1 MAADYNVWYNTVLG
15 GAVAEQPPTAVS
27 PGFRESV
34 IELGPNVHWFDAADD
49 APNTAFG
56 AQFSRELNAFGSTS
70 YFNEWSAPDALDD
83 VFADWRTR
91 FFGPHY
97 DRLLAA
103 KRAADPCGVF
113 WVHHGVG
120 SDVRAYDAR
129 NGCAY

>member
-1 MAADYNVWYNTVLG
+1 M
-15 GAVAEQPPTAVS
+15 S

-56 AQFSRELNAFGSTS
+56 ARFSRELNAFGSTS